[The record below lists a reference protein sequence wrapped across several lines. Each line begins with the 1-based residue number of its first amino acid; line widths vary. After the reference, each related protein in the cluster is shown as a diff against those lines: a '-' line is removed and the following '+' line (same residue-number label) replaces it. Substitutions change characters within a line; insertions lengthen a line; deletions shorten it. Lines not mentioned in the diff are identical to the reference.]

1 MKSFNLF
8 IFIITL
14 IFSGCVDAEITSTTQ
29 KQQTPVD
36 AASSPYYAERKQMVE
51 DQMIARGIHEKEI
64 IDALLKVKRHLFVP
78 EKLQSRAYGDY
89 PLPIGEGQTISQPYI
104 VAFMTQVLDLKR
116 TDKVLEI
123 GTGSGYQAAIL
134 GELSDNVYTI
144 EINEP
149 LGKRAK
155 ELLKTLGYT
164 NVKVKIGDGYKGWEE
179 YAPFDAIIVTA
190 APTHVPGPLK
200 EQLKEGG
207 RMIIPVGETYAQ
219 KLLYIQ
225 KINNELKQQSEFPV
239 RFVPMVDPEGK
250 TY

>member
-1 MKSFNLF
+1 MR
-8 IFIITL
+8 IFKLLLIIIVL
-14 IFSGCVDAEITSTTQ
+14 VSSGCIDAGVNDTSQ
-29 KQQTPVD
+29 KQTPAD
-36 AASSPYYAERKQMVE
+36 ATSSDYYAVRKAMVAN
-51 DQMIARGIHEKEI
+51 QIISRGIHEKDI
-64 IDALLKVKRHLFVP
+64 IDALMKVERHLFVP
-78 EKLQSRAYGDY
+78 EKLRSRAYGDY

-104 VAFMTQVLDLKR
+104 VAFMTRVLNLKR

-123 GTGSGYQAAIL
+123 GTGSGYQAAVL

-155 ELLKTLGYT
+155 KLLKDLGYT
-164 NVKVKIGDGYKGWEE
+164 NIMVKIGDGYKGWKEH
-179 YAPFDAIIVTA
+179 APFDAIIVTC

-207 RMIIPVGETYAQ
+207 RMIIPVGESYDQ

-225 KINNELKQQSEFPV
+225 KINNELKQQSELPV
-239 RFVPMVDPEGK
+239 RFVPMVDKEGK
-250 TY
+250 SY